1 MPIDELTILGDML
14 RAARKEKNFTQ
25 QQLADESHIS
35 IKEIADIEKGRRN
48 PSYLIMKT
56 LAKVLHFSLD
66 SLIRPELT
74 PDEAGQNEMKLLCA
88 GLNPKI
94 LADRVRDALGL
105 KWIHQHLRPYTQ
117 HSKMLIILKNA
128 EK

>member
-1 MPIDELTILGDML
+1 MPIDDLTILGDML

-35 IKEIADIEKGRRN
+35 IKEIADIEKGRN
-48 PSYLIMKT
+48 PSYLILKT

-74 PDEAGQNEMKLLCA
+74 PDEAGQNEMKLFYMGCPPEMRETL
-88 GLNPKI
+88 LNHTRGF
-94 LADRVRDALGL
+94 AEEL
-105 KWIHQHLRPYTQ
+105 KEI
-117 HSKMLIILKNA
+117 SKKL
-128 EK
+128 EKE

>member
-48 PSYLIMKT
+48 PSYLITKT

-74 PDEAGQNEMKLLCA
+74 PDEAALSELSA
-88 GLNPKI
+88 
-94 LADRVRDALGL
+94 RDAGNLVEPYS
-105 KWIHQHLRPYTQ
+105 WICGGT
-117 HSKMLIILKNA
+117 KGNF
-128 EK
+128 

>member
-1 MPIDELTILGDML
+1 MPIDDLTILGDAL

-56 LAKVLHFSLD
+56 LAKVLHFSLF
-66 SLIRPELT
+66 SRLSYQAR
-74 PDEAGQNEMKLLCA
+74 
-88 GLNPKI
+88 
-94 LADRVRDALGL
+94 ADTR
-105 KWIHQHLRPYTQ
+105 
-117 HSKMLIILKNA
+117 
-128 EK
+128 